1 MLEVTLSGVKAKVPE
16 FVMFVTP
23 PAIETL
29 PEVEIVEVPEF
40 IVISF
45 PSASKTMSPTA
56 SIVQSG
62 ITTGAGYIVKKS
74 TGKTITEHALD
85 AINQEVVKQSFAP
98 KNKIHIS
105 EKINSAS
112 LEK

>member
-40 IVISF
+40 IVISPVLLDIVVSPLVIDTLELSTVF
-45 PSASKTMSPTA
+45 THPVTVADSANLINAYP
-56 SIVQSG
+56 
-62 ITTGAGYIVKKS
+62 KS
-74 TGKTITEHALD
+74 LR
-85 AINQEVVKQSFAP
+85 VR
-98 KNKIHIS
+98 
-105 EKINSAS
+105 
-112 LEK
+112 